1 MEWLRTLW
9 LPVIQGSD
17 WSVEIDFIFMEI
29 FWLSVFFFV
38 GIVGAMVYFCWRYRY
53 KPGRITPHQ
62 THNTTLEV
70 AWTVIPTLI
79 IIVLFFIGIVSY
91 MKFAVAPGEALEVQ
105 VVGKQWLW
113 TFEFPDGTRS
123 VNELHVPVNKNI
135 RLVMSSED
143 VLHDFYI
150 PDMRVKR
157 DIVPGRYTQSWFR
170 ANNNALGE
178 HVSTCAEYC
187 GKGHSDMH
195 ARVFVETQADFD
207 KWMATGGTE
216 WEMYKDNMQDWGK
229 IQYDRK
235 GCSTCHSIDGS
246 TSKGPTWKGI
256 WGTMVK
262 LNNGTSV
269 LVDEAYVRESMML
282 PQAKIVAGF
291 DPIMPTFQ
299 GLLREN
305 EIAGLVAFIKSL
317 K

>member
-1 MEWLRTLW
+1 MDWLRAFL
-9 LPVIQGSD
+9 LPLKQGSD
-17 WSVEIDFIFMEI
+17 FATEVDFKFMVLFWMSV
-29 FWLSVFFFV
+29 VFFV
-38 GIVGAMVYFCWRYRY
+38 GIVGAAAYFSWRYRY
-53 KPGRITPHQ
+53 KPGRVTPHQ
-62 THNTTLEV
+62 THNTTLEII
-70 AWTVIPTLI
+70 WTVIPTVI
-79 IIVLFFIGIVSY
+79 CFAIFIWGVGGY
-91 MKFAVAPGEALEVQ
+91 MRFAVPPGEAMEIQ

-113 TFEFPDGTRS
+113 TFEYPDGTRS
-123 VNELHVPVNKNI
+123 VNEIHVPVDKNI

-150 PDMRVKR
+150 PDMRIKR
-157 DIVPGRYTQSWFR
+157 DIIPGRYVQEWFH
-170 ANNNALGE
+170 ANPNSIGE
-178 HVSTCAEYC
+178 HVATCAEYC

-195 ARVFVETQADFD
+195 AKLVVDSAADFD

-216 WEMYKDNMQDWGK
+216 YLDYSPEAWGR

-246 TSKGPTWKGI
+246 PSKGPTWKGI

-262 LNNGTSV
+262 LNDGKSV

-305 EIAGLVAFIKSL
+305 EINGLIAFIKSL